1 MRRMVARVQQ
11 SASVV
16 PPSTDKGFF
25 RASLAGRG
33 GSLTDAFALLRM
45 SKRVSR
51 LCEFPERGLFGGR
64 IETDRGEGE
73 GYCDFL
79 QIGDS
84 MYVVIE
90 NLQYTEARLEI
101 VPGDDL
107 LSFHVRLAGGFTICA
122 SRASPVQVQGPSLL
136 VWLQPRGIEAREWQ
150 VPGRREIS
158 VTLFCKPEFVSGLIP
173 ESGTMPRHIRR
184 FLSSDSGA
192 VNYCGL
198 PVDAEI
204 LDTASRIVRSTYA
217 GRMHLVHMEAK
228 VLELFCQ
235 ILRSFDRLSEAFD
248 EQYSEWDLDRL
259 HQAREVLASRFTPV
273 PTIRSIARELGIN
286 ESKLKRGFKTL
297 FGKTIFEYGHECR
310 MQHALQLLRD
320 RHLRIG
326 LVAESAGYMHQTT
339 FASAFKQ
346 HFGYRPKE
354 IRRLML
360 VGQEPASMARNPQT
374 ETGLP

>member
-1 MRRMVARVQQ
+1 MVTIAKEVAP
-11 SASVV
+11 SV

-25 RASLAGRG
+25 RSSLAGRG
-33 GSLTDAFALLRM
+33 GSLRDAFSLLRM
-45 SKRVSR
+45 SQRVSR
-51 LCEFPERGLFGGR
+51 LCEYPERGLFGGR
-64 IETDRGEGE
+64 IETDREEGE

-79 QIGDS
+79 QMGDS
-84 MYVVIE
+84 LYVVIE
-90 NLQYTEARLEI
+90 NVRYNEPRLEI
-101 VPGDDL
+101 VPGDGL

-122 SRASPVQVQGPSLL
+122 GRASPVHIQGPSLL
-136 VWLQPRGIEAREWQ
+136 VWLQPDGIEASEWQ
-150 VPGRREIS
+150 VPGRHEIS
-158 VTLFCKPEFVSGLIP
+158 VTLYCRPEFVSGLVP
-173 ESGTMPRHIRR
+173 ETGTMPQHIRR
-184 FLSSDSGA
+184 FLACDTGT
-192 VNYCGL
+192 VNYCHL

-204 LDTASRIVRSTYA
+204 LGTASRIVRSDYT

-235 ILRSFDRLSEAFD
+235 ILRAFDRLSEALD
-248 EQYSEWDLDRL
+248 EQYSARDLERL
-259 HQAREVLASRFTPV
+259 HRAREILASRFKPV
-273 PTIRSIARELGIN
+273 PTIRCIARELGIN

-297 FGKTIFEYGHECR
+297 FGKTVFEYGHECR

-320 RHLRIG
+320 QHLRIA
-326 LVAESAGYMHQTT
+326 LVAEASGYMHQTT

-360 VGQEPASMARNPQT
+360 LGREPMPVARNPQT

>member
-1 MRRMVARVQQ
+1 MRMVARVQQ
-11 SASVV
+11 LASAV
-16 PPSTDKGFF
+16 PPSTDRGFF

-33 GSLTDAFALLRM
+33 SSLMDAFALMRM
-45 SKRVSR
+45 SQRVSR
-51 LCEFPERGLFGGR
+51 LCEYPDRRLFGGR
-64 IETDRGEGE
+64 IETDRSEGE
-73 GYCDFL
+73 GYFDFL
-79 QIGDS
+79 QVGDS

-90 NLQYTEARLEI
+90 NAVYTEPRLEV
-101 VPGDDL
+101 VPGDGL
-107 LSFHVRLAGGFTICA
+107 LSFHVRLAGGFTICT
-122 SRASPVQVQGPSLL
+122 SRASPIRVQGPSLL
-136 VWLQPRGIEAREWQ
+136 VWLQPNGIEASEWQ
-150 VPGRREIS
+150 LPGRREIS
-158 VTLFCKPEFVSGLIP
+158 VTLFCKPEFVSGLVP

-184 FLSSDSGA
+184 FLGSDPGTL
-192 VNYCGL
+192 NYCQL

-204 LDTASRIVRSTYA
+204 LETASRVVRSAYA
-217 GRMHLVHMEAK
+217 GRMHLVHLEAK
-228 VLELFCQ
+228 SLELFCQ
-235 ILRSFDRLSEAFD
+235 ILRAFDRLSEAFD
-248 EQYSEWDLDRL
+248 EQYSERDLERL
-259 HQAREVLASRFTPV
+259 HRAREILASRFIPV

-297 FGKTIFEYGHECR
+297 FGKTVFEYGHECR

-326 LVAESAGYMHQTT
+326 IVAEAAGYMHQTT

-360 VGQEPASMARNPQT
+360 LGQEPVPMARNPQT